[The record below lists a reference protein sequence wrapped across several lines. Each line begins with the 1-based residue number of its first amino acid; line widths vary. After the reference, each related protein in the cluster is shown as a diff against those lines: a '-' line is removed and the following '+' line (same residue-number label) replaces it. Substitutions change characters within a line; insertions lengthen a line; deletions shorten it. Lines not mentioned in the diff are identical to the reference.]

1 MRPGAGAFAPPPVET
16 ENQAA
21 TPRATPADTPQ
32 DPAQFL
38 QHLQQ
43 MGLIN
48 GAPSAVPARAHGGEI
63 GRIPTSQGA
72 PDPIAQLSSMT
83 GQNRAPGT
91 PGTLATPATPATP
104 PRPTK
109 SRFVPGK
116 PGAPKSGMTAHQL
129 MRDPGFVAGLQSKV
143 AAWEAENPGRKLMG
157 PHVQSM
163 LPDVSPAQARTLL
176 RLMNKMASKETDLAE
191 RYQRGAYNAMRR

>member
-1 MRPGAGAFAPPPVET
+1 MRPGAGAFAPPPVEA

-21 TPRATPADTPQ
+21 TPRTTPADTPQ

-48 GAPSAVPARAHGGEI
+48 GAPPAAPARAHGGQI
-63 GRIPTSQGA
+63 GKIPTPPNT

-83 GQNRAPGT
+83 GQNRAPGPQGT
-91 PGTLATPATPATP
+91 PGTLATPATP

-116 PGAPKSGMTAHQL
+116 PGAPKSGMTAHQM
-129 MRDPGFVAGLQSKV
+129 MRDAGFVSELQSKV
-143 AAWEAENPGRKLMG
+143 SAWEAENPGRKLMG

-176 RLMNKMASKETDLAE
+176 RLINKMASKETDLAE
-191 RYQRGAYNAMRR
+191 RYQRGAYNAMK